1 MTHGKLRNRGENMTK
16 ERVEVLAWKIMEQQ
30 KQDKRGAVAVLVA
43 AVDSLFAL
51 GKLEQSR
58 QAQKVLDFVRA
69 NY

>member
-1 MTHGKLRNRGENMTK
+1 MTK
-16 ERVEVLAWKIMEQQ
+16 GKIELLAWQIMQQ
-30 KQDKRGAVAVLVA
+30 HNDKRGAVAVLVA

-51 GKLEQSR
+51 GKFEQSR

>member
-1 MTHGKLRNRGENMTK
+1 MTK
-16 ERVEVLAWKIMEQQ
+16 GKIELLAWQIMQQ
-30 KQDKRGAVAVLVA
+30 QHNDKRGAVAVLVA

-51 GKLEQSR
+51 GKFEQSR

>member
-1 MTHGKLRNRGENMTK
+1 MTK
-16 ERVEVLAWKIMEQQ
+16 ERIELLAWKIMEQQ

-51 GKLEQSR
+51 GKFEQSR
-58 QAQKVLDFVRA
+58 QAQRVLDFVRA